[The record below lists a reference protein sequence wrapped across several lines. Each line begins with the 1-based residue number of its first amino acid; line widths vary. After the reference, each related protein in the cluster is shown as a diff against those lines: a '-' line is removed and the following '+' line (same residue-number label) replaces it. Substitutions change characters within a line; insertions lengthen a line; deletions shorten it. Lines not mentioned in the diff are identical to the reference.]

1 MSQIFEQSGW
11 YKLST
16 SSAVFTNDKNKMNHL
31 SVCLCSRPSLSSAT
45 FIQLF
50 PSMIHRSSFSLPS
63 VSHPQGKKKYL
74 WRLTDR
80 FIRITVRW
88 AGITASLARSL
99 SADDRPG
106 RVNSLASV
114 SSQLSWRC
122 KAGLGS
128 SGVVPESN
136 DILRKPKRGM
146 TQTKKDHS
154 ALAFTLPPP
163 TPPPHPP
170 PKYKRTKRP
179 AQEQYENTTNIL
191 ATTHKYSETESE
203 SN

>member
-1 MSQIFEQSGW
+1 M
-11 YKLST
+11 
-16 SSAVFTNDKNKMNHL
+16 
-31 SVCLCSRPSLSSAT
+31 
-45 FIQLF
+45 
-50 PSMIHRSSFSLPS
+50 
-63 VSHPQGKKKYL
+63 
-74 WRLTDR
+74 
-80 FIRITVRW
+80 RW

-163 TPPPHPP
+163 TPPPIHPP
-170 PKYKRTKRP
+170 NTS
-179 AQEQYENTTNIL
+179 EQKGPRKNSMKIQQISWQQRTNIPKL
-191 ATTHKYSETESE
+191 KVKAINLSNRSTNQHSPPQETKSTYHSLTSEEGWAFIITLCRKMKTVEMPFVFKKERKKELSKRL
-203 SN
+203 SNLKQ